1 MATSAQICIKLKNG
15 KLKGVRCN
23 YDGYLKHTGK
33 ILLENYNTSTLITKL
48 ISLGDIS
55 VLEPKMNK
63 PAGHTF
69 SNPIPGHTIFYGRD
83 RGEKNTSA
91 KTYDTIKEIFDYE
104 NVDYVYVFDKEM
116 NKWLFCKFK
125 GPVEILEN
133 YVPTS
138 KMAKGG
144 YLEGREE
151 YEGYQYQIWFNP
163 NKRMY
168 SVSDNIGI
176 FKGDNEYFKNYD
188 QAKEH
193 AEMSI
198 RGKLLENEEYGKS
211 GSIEKYKV
219 KVNQYIPYRSNK
231 GVNYFYVVD
240 ENNNTIN
247 KNTGKVYRGK
257 EMNNYKFSTKQ
268 EAERYAEMLNNKM
281 IKGGEVEKRIANK
294 IMNRYQDTNDK
305 RKPGSQIIWVNDTGR
320 NEIYSNS
327 FYKYIKN
334 NVGEVSFR
342 FNGTLT
348 RKDFCLEVFDKN
360 TQKKY
365 PENIIKKFTS
375 NKKTKKDA
383 VEDLKQQA
391 ENWLISKEMAK
402 GGMLSVEEEKRFQE
416 LDEKINLHLEGKAN
430 VSSKEM
436 VEHAKLKHKKLLAT
450 NDTYR
455 KQINNFKY
463 SKGGEIQSFID
474 DFILDDVDWDDISTK
489 SDLMNNAK
497 EIVVSNLSEY
507 GITKFENLS
516 KEQQMQVKTIVDDEW
531 NAYKTN
537 EKMSKGGGVDEK
549 SIEELVEKKR
559 RRWYSDAGGMSV
571 MIDDMPEE
579 DYDKVIDGFR
589 KEAIEELSNKK
600 MATGGGVGDK
610 MTYDEMKAY
619 EKSNHIHYNPM
630 NSRWEVTKNGE
641 HKEFWNQEE
650 AEKFARFEFDYEKD
664 SRYSRKKYEALFG
677 YSDGGV
683 IGNRFENNYKEKT
696 EGEVWDKIWTLDQ
709 KYHFLDDHVN
719 QIGFN
724 EEFYHQRP
732 KTTKRIQ
739 GSNGTEIGFRFNK
752 IDEIVKMKKSELPRY
767 VKFHL
772 EHHIRDGQY
781 ADGGSIYATGGGVDE
796 DISFEIGKG
805 IADMFKKDWN
815 ISKDEYLGQIVKDLG
830 LVKGEI
836 QFFDTYFNIK
846 GETKNGDKLFVEQNG
861 EYTMYGG
868 PYTPKMEYPTIELN
882 DDDIYD
888 EVNKEYIDYGYDSNG
903 TAIDITRTDIWGSV
917 VSKLSKK
924 SSSKKEPVFV
934 EGDKVRILQTNDHTG
949 EKYDLGETF
958 TINFIEDTGGDDL
971 YYGENKEYLF
981 HPSDLELVESGE
993 IPGLSYEFDV
1003 EDVSFE
1009 TEGDYG
1015 FEYSDFKKK
1024 LNVIRKYIDFDSV
1037 SGSSNSYETD
1047 LDFFKNDVSIANLK
1061 GQYDLDNQ
1069 IYTSYLEIG
1078 EVDRKPIKIN
1088 FHPFDS
1094 MGGLD
1099 IAKFEKEIKEAV
1111 EKNSTRLKSSTPST
1125 IPGLS
1130 YENEL
1135 NSDEVDDLYEIEPK
1149 LFDPYYPKELI
1160 RQVLDI
1166 AYYKVIIKD
1175 AEYLLAMD
1183 TQGNWD
1189 DKWYLVKKS
1198 KLNKL
1203 GNAMQQAFSATYAPK
1218 EPGAAGVRIELE
1230 EGNINVYHTDSN
1242 EILLSLKD
1250 VPQGTW
1256 KKLWNF
1262 LRNDLIKK

>member
-69 SNPIPGHTIFYGRD
+69 STPIPGHTIFYGRD

-144 YLEGREE
+144 KIDESALKEILEWMTFTHFFDENPETGRPISDSKFKKISKQIYSEWDASKDNYNDIQEYFNQLEE
-151 YEGYQYQIWFNP
+151 NGDYQIFL
-163 NKRMY
+163 
-168 SVSDNIGI
+168 
-176 FKGDNEYFKNYD
+176 FE
-188 QAKEH
+188 
-193 AEMSI
+193 
-198 RGKLLENEEYGKS
+198 
-211 GSIEKYKV
+211 
-219 KVNQYIPYRSNK
+219 
-231 GVNYFYVVD
+231 
-240 ENNNTIN
+240 
-247 KNTGKVYRGK
+247 
-257 EMNNYKFSTKQ
+257 
-268 EAERYAEMLNNKM
+268 
-281 IKGGEVEKRIANK
+281 
-294 IMNRYQDTNDK
+294 
-305 RKPGSQIIWVNDTGR
+305 
-320 NEIYSNS
+320 
-327 FYKYIKN
+327 
-334 NVGEVSFR
+334 
-342 FNGTLT
+342 
-348 RKDFCLEVFDKN
+348 
-360 TQKKY
+360 
-365 PENIIKKFTS
+365 
-375 NKKTKKDA
+375 
-383 VEDLKQQA
+383 
-391 ENWLISKEMAK
+391 K

-436 VEHAKLKHKKLLAT
+436 VEHAKLKHKKLLET

-455 KQINNFKY
+455 KQVKNFKY

-489 SDLMNNAK
+489 SDLMKNAK

-537 EKMSKGGGVDEK
+537 ERMSKGGGV
-549 SIEELVEKKR
+549 
-559 RRWYSDAGGMSV
+559 G
-571 MIDDMPEE
+571 
-579 DYDKVIDGFR
+579 
-589 KEAIEELSNKK
+589 
-600 MATGGGVGDK
+600 
-610 MTYDEMKAY
+610 
-619 EKSNHIHYNPM
+619 
-630 NSRWEVTKNGE
+630 
-641 HKEFWNQEE
+641 
-650 AEKFARFEFDYEKD
+650 
-664 SRYSRKKYEALFG
+664 
-677 YSDGGV
+677 
-683 IGNRFENNYKEKT
+683 
-696 EGEVWDKIWTLDQ
+696 
-709 KYHFLDDHVN
+709 
-719 QIGFN
+719 
-724 EEFYHQRP
+724 
-732 KTTKRIQ
+732 
-739 GSNGTEIGFRFNK
+739 
-752 IDEIVKMKKSELPRY
+752 
-767 VKFHL
+767 
-772 EHHIRDGQY
+772 
-781 ADGGSIYATGGGVDE
+781 E

-805 IADMFKKDWN
+805 IADMLKIDWG

-836 QFFDTYFNIK
+836 QFFDTYFTIL

-888 EVNKEYIDYGYDSNG
+888 EVKKEYIDYGYDSNG

-917 VSKLSKK
+917 LSKLSKK

-993 IPGLSYEFDV
+993 IPGLSYE
-1003 EDVSFE
+1003 
-1009 TEGDYG
+1009 
-1015 FEYSDFKKK
+1015 
-1024 LNVIRKYIDFDSV
+1024 
-1037 SGSSNSYETD
+1037 
-1047 LDFFKNDVSIANLK
+1047 
-1061 GQYDLDNQ
+1061 
-1069 IYTSYLEIG
+1069 
-1078 EVDRKPIKIN
+1078 
-1088 FHPFDS
+1088 
-1094 MGGLD
+1094 
-1099 IAKFEKEIKEAV
+1099 
-1111 EKNSTRLKSSTPST
+1111 
-1125 IPGLS
+1125 
-1130 YENEL
+1130 NEL

-1166 AYYKVIIKD
+1166 AYYKVIIKG

-1189 DKWYLVKKS
+1189 DYWYLVKQS
-1198 KLNKL
+1198 KLN
-1203 GNAMQQAFSATYAPK
+1203 
-1218 EPGAAGVRIELE
+1218 
-1230 EGNINVYHTDSN
+1230 
-1242 EILLSLKD
+1242 
-1250 VPQGTW
+1250 
-1256 KKLWNF
+1256 
-1262 LRNDLIKK
+1262 